1 MQKGTYQVWV
11 NMFAN
16 CDPSIATN
24 YTVRVTYKGI
34 AVTPKSGSNPT
45 SGVFP
50 IGTPDNE
57 IDDELIGATKI
68 MEFTINEDRIIKSLL
83 NHNLFNTENR
93 QHHLK
98 MILPTSTWFKSVNA
112 LRNPQHCSYAVVT
125 A

>member
-1 MQKGTYQVWV
+1 MHAKGTYQVWV

-68 MEFTINEDRIIKSLL
+68 MEFTINEGIEPGRS
-83 NHNLFNTENR
+83 
-93 QHHLK
+93 
-98 MILPTSTWFKSVNA
+98 A
-112 LRNPQHCSYAVVT
+112 AVT
-125 A
+125 AKKHLIKKNSTCYLRTNTLSFIKDNL